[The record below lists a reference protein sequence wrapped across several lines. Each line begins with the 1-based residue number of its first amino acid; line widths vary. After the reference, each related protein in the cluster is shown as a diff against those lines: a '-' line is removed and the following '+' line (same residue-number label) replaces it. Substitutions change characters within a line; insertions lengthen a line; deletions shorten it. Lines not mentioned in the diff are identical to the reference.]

1 MKPYHLMSHFYT
13 NYHLQMSGFHL
24 LPLLIDPF
32 TVLHYTA
39 VLTSPNIYATSLHR
53 TNLLLKVISL

>member
-39 VLTSPNIYATSLHR
+39 VLTSPNI
-53 TNLLLKVISL
+53 